1 MRDLMN
7 RFTDLSYIR
16 DGDEEIINAP
26 IDVLGVNFYQPAY
39 VSARPGTPASP
50 EHPGSEGID
59 FRKPVGPVTDMNWQI
74 EPAALTRLLERLH
87 TDYGVP
93 LLITE
98 NGAAYPDGPDAGD
111 GRVHDIR
118 RIEYLD
124 GHLRACHDAISRGVD
139 LRGYFV
145 WSLMDN
151 FEWAEGYAKRFGIVH
166 VDYTTQE
173 RVPKD
178 SARWY
183 AQVIGRN
190 GLE

>member
-1 MRDLMN
+1 M
-7 RFTDLSYIR
+7 
-16 DGDEEIINAP
+16 
-26 IDVLGVNFYQPAY
+26 
-39 VSARPGTPASP
+39 
-50 EHPGSEGID
+50 
-59 FRKPVGPVTDMNWQI
+59 
-74 EPAALTRLLERLH
+74 
-87 TDYGVP
+87 
-93 LLITE
+93 LITE
-98 NGAAYPDGPDAGD
+98 NGAAYPDGPSAETGE
-111 GRVHDIR
+111 VHDTN

-166 VDYTTQE
+166 VDYKTQS

-183 AQVIGRN
+183 SEVIGRN